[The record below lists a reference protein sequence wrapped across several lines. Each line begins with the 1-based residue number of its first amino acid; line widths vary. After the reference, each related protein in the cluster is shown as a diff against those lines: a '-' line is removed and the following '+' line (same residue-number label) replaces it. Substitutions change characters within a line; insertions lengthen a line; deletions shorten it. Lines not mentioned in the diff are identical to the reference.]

1 MRWLRGLWRR
11 LESAL
16 RLSPQGRL
24 FIFGM
29 ARADDADRML
39 SSSKLP
45 AGVLQARRRLEEMR
59 RGRRAGPR

>member
-24 FIFGM
+24 FFLGM
-29 ARADDADRML
+29 ARADDADRVL
-39 SSSKLP
+39 SRSKLP
-45 AGVLQARRRLEEMR
+45 VGVLRARRRLEEMR
-59 RGRRAGPR
+59 RNRCAGPP